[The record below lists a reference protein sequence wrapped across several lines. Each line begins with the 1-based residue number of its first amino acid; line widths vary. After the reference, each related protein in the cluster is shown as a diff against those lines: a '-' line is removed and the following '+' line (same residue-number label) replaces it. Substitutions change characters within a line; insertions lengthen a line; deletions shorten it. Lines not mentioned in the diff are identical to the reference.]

1 MKKLLFQLGWIFNYY
16 FGYFFY
22 KDYEKHRYHMYMFNK
37 YGEKY
42 CTRDE
47 LDKYLDKY
55 DHDLG

>member
-1 MKKLLFQLGWIFNYY
+1 
-16 FGYFFY
+16 
-22 KDYEKHRYHMYMFNK
+22 MYMFNK

-55 DHDLG
+55 DHDLGWKLIAWKFRFVKTRGYILL